1 MLATEIWRR
10 GSESN
15 RRMMVL
21 QTIPLG
27 HLGTAP
33 LFAMSKI
40 YAQNC
45 AQRAQFSP
53 IYTQS
58 HFSIL
63 LIPHTGWV

>member
-1 MLATEIWRR
+1 
-10 GSESN
+10 
-15 RRMMVL
+15 MMVL

-33 LFAMSKI
+33 HGKLYKKVKPTSAQNYAQI
-40 YAQNC
+40 YAQ
-45 AQRAQFSP
+45 RAPFSP

-63 LIPHTGWV
+63 LIPDSRRV